1 MAKIGKRAHFSGIGQ
16 GKGLVRSVKIE
27 EQECD
32 SLGDKQDDE
41 VRKTMT
47 SAMLGLDY
55 ILIIILN
62 MQAEILSK
70 LLVIYD
76 CNLRKN

>member
-1 MAKIGKRAHFSGIGQ
+1 MGKRAHFRGIWQ
-16 GKGLVRSVKIE
+16 GKGQVRSVKIE

-47 SAMLGLDY
+47 STMLGLDH

-62 MQAEILSK
+62 MQVEILSK

-76 CNLRKN
+76 CN

>member
-1 MAKIGKRAHFSGIGQ
+1 MGKRAHFRGIWQ

-41 VRKTMT
+41 ARKTMT
-47 SAMLGLDY
+47 STMLGLDH

-62 MQAEILSK
+62 MQVEILSK

-76 CNLRKN
+76 CN

>member
-1 MAKIGKRAHFSGIGQ
+1 M
-16 GKGLVRSVKIE
+16 RSVKIE

-70 LLVIYD
+70 LLSYMTATEEKIEG
-76 CNLRKN
+76 LL